1 MAVLLLAGRE
11 PKPQPC
17 TGRAATPR
25 EVPKLLSCLK
35 VVAT

>member
-11 PKPQPC
+11 PKPRPRA
-17 TGRAATPR
+17 GKAATPR
-25 EVPKLLSCLK
+25 GVPTLLTCLE